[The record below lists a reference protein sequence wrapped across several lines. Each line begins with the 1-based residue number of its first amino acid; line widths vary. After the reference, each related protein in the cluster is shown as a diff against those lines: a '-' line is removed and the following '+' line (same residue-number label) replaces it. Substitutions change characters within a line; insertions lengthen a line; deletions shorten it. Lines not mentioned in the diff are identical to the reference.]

1 MKGHIMRTSYPLL
14 NSHPVGPRHRHGFT
28 LIELLVVISI
38 IALLIA
44 ILLPAL
50 SRARMVALSIGC
62 LSNLRQQGIAYQ
74 MYANDAREFG
84 PVVSVVLP
92 SGAYGVDYR
101 RSTWMAR
108 LSPYLN
114 GPHEDQM
121 NTGAGSANS
130 VDAMIPVFQCPKTW
144 KQGAFQ
150 STRGH
155 SYGVNVMAVSHHE
168 WSKDAAPNQGYG
180 PVRLAQIPRPG
191 KFFLTG
197 DCYIYT
203 PVRGVNWRTTLEN
216 VDPAIEKSHD
226 SQINWMFADGHAQGY
241 RITHAFMQAEV
252 TSGPMV
258 VEMVV
263 GKPGSTWANKMLGMY
278 WPD

>member
-1 MKGHIMRTSYPLL
+1 MNKQPEWALRPERNATGRSK
-14 NSHPVGPRHRHGFT
+14 SAGFT
-28 LIELLVVISI
+28 LIELLV
-38 IALLIA
+38 ALLMS

-84 PVVSVVLP
+84 PVVSIVLP
-92 SGAYGVDYR
+92 TGAYGPDYR

-114 GPHEDQM
+114 GPEESQM
-121 NTGAGSANS
+121 STVAGNANS
-130 VDAMIPVFQCPKTW
+130 VDVRVPVFQCPKTW
-144 KQGAFQ
+144 TQGPFQ
-150 STRGH
+150 SSRGH
-155 SYGVNVMAVSHHE
+155 SYGVNVMAVSLHE
-168 WSKDAAPNQGYG
+168 WHNNTVPNQAYG
-180 PVRLAQIPRPG
+180 PVRLTQIPRPG
-191 KFFLTG
+191 RFFLTG

-203 PVRGVNWRTTLEN
+203 PVRGIHWKNTLESN
-216 VDPAIEKSHD
+216 DPTIAKSHD
-226 SQINWMFADGHAQGY
+226 SQINWMFADGRAQGY
-241 RITHAFMQAEV
+241 RITQAMMQQEV

-263 GKPGSTWANKMLGMY
+263 GKPGSTWANKMLGMN